1 MTTATKPKSGF
12 EKWQDGLNKAV
23 DNAEWDVYDCNIQTA
38 VNAFNRHLAG
48 TAGYFPLDWQLI
60 KAMMWVETGAGK
72 DLWKSNPMQIGMP
85 GDPGLRA
92 LLSDKEGGHLIVP
105 PSLQPG
111 LNVVSA
117 TSMPTYNIRAG
128 IGYLLM
134 RMANFEI
141 KSVPDADTKTYEVT
155 VKAGDSFDRI
165 AKVQGSTIE
174 SLKKLNPTAHV
185 LRPGQVLKYQKA
197 AMKKVIVRWKH
208 LTTSSIA
215 IRYNVGDPLYAKKL
229 DYALLL
235 MRKGKVMACTP

>member
-60 KAMMWVETGAGK
+60 KAMMWVETEAGK

-105 PSLQPG
+105 PSLAVRIERRFRNKHAHLQHSCRYW
-111 LNVVSA
+111 L
-117 TSMPTYNIRAG
+117 
-128 IGYLLM
+128 
-134 RMANFEI
+134 F
-141 KSVPDADTKTYEVT
+141 ADEN
-155 VKAGDSFDRI
+155 G
-165 AKVQGSTIE
+165 E
-174 SLKKLNPTAHV
+174 L
-185 LRPGQVLKYQKA
+185 
-197 AMKKVIVRWKH
+197 
-208 LTTSSIA
+208 
-215 IRYNVGDPLYAKKL
+215 
-229 DYALLL
+229 
-235 MRKGKVMACTP
+235 